1 MINSAEVKQRRW
13 LEESGQWL
21 ENVDRSHL
29 VFASGK
35 PVLQIFF
42 YQVWFHPT
50 TLDLG
55 GSRKSHLDEDGTEL

>member
-21 ENVDRSHL
+21 ENVDRSHF

-35 PVLQIFF
+35 PVLQNFF

-55 GSRKSHLDEDGTEL
+55 G